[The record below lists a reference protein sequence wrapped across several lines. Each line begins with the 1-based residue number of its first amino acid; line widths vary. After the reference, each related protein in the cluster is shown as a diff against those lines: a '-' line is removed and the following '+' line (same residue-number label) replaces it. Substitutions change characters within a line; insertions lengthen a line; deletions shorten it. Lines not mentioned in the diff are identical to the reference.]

1 VQLRDSI
8 VKLAELRDGV
18 LVLAALVY
26 GCGYV
31 SLAFHAWRLGL
42 GLVPGFELQYF
53 TAGIVPFALT
63 AFVYWVIR
71 HGRLFIASIRENL
84 GPTATG
90 TKRFF
95 RYALPCC
102 VVVGLAVGAAADLL
116 TAEPKTPLAKAM
128 MAVGAF
134 LVSVGFIFFPPE
146 FIIVRRPAHEVVSGQ
161 RQTERVLSVI
171 SIIYFNYVGVLISL
185 MVLSLYVRLAYP
197 LIPQEFGG
205 IRPRDAVLDVRTK
218 DLSDTTRKALGIL
231 GGNAEAVAETKT
243 VSVVFQTGDRL
254 WIRVSSSTLA
264 ALFSTS
270 SILENRL
277 SDA

>member
-1 VQLRDSI
+1 M
-8 VKLAELRDGV
+8 
-18 LVLAALVY
+18 LAALVY

-53 TAGIVPFALT
+53 TAGIVPFALA

-84 GPTATG
+84 GSTATG

-102 VVVGLAVGAAADLL
+102 VVVGLAMGMGAELLMAQPKTLLTGAMLLVGALL
-116 TAEPKTPLAKAM
+116 S
-128 MAVGAF
+128 
-134 LVSVGFIFFPPE
+134 SVGFIFFPPE
-146 FIIVRRPAHEVVSGQ
+146 FLSGRLSAFEGLVSVYSIIFFYYIGVLMS
-161 RQTERVLSVI
+161 LSVL
-171 SIIYFNYVGVLISL
+171 V
-185 MVLSLYVRLAYP
+185 LYVLLAYP

-254 WIRVSSSTLA
+254 WIRVPRQDKRSSLVEISRA
-264 ALFSTS
+264 SVVA
-270 SILENRL
+270 IDWR
-277 SDA
+277 